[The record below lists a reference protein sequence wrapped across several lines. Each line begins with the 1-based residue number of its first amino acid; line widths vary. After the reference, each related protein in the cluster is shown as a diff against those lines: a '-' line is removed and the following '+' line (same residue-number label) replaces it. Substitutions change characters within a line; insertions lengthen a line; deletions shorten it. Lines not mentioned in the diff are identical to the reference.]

1 MDFREHAAT
10 ETAAL
15 ISRLLSGRAEDSL
28 QQLRA
33 FQKALEAAT
42 QGLEK
47 ALARTPQADK
57 EVVDLVD
64 RLAKAASADAQ
75 ATAQAAVQRVVEDA
89 RTKLEAASKEL
100 KAQAHE
106 NEELS
111 AALNNVRAQAEMMR
125 SEVKSQRERVE
136 TLTAHVNE
144 AREAQ
149 KKFDAARQQAEAAAK
164 QELQARASVEKEL
177 QETRRR
183 LEAAGAESSNAT
195 RQLEAE
201 LAEKAKFAER
211 LNALK
216 NEVHSADEKRKTI
229 TTLYKA
235 SIAHAETLERSL
247 VDVEKAGTELQNKL
261 DEATAA
267 QTKLRQHTVETNK
280 DGQTARAEAD
290 TLRKQISESTSM
302 VEELLD
308 AFEALAGATGVTDL
322 LATMVERM
330 ATQYP
335 RVALFRPKGNRLEG
349 ERQVG
354 FDLKTD
360 IAKVAIPLSM
370 DSLLTRAVTSGCV
383 ESVDGAAAS
392 QAKQMPFGGTPTC
405 ALALPVQVHGD
416 TIGVIYA
423 DDSGDRSGE
432 RTPATDEV
440 RGRFAELLLR
450 HGIARL
456 TGLSTELKALT
467 ELREYAVTLLS
478 QTEQMYASD
487 VDNGVN
493 GKDLRN
499 RLADNLECAR
509 RLYAQRAAVEGP
521 AAAALLE
528 EELSVFLEDRSSSP
542 FGKDLAKVA
551 TPGEGAKRNAAS

>member
-1 MDFREHAAT
+1 MEFREHAAN

-15 ISRLLSGRAEDSL
+15 ISRLLSSRAEDSL

-33 FQKALEAAT
+33 FQKALESAT

-47 ALARTPQADK
+47 ALAKSPQPDK

-64 RLAKAASADAQ
+64 RLAKAANADAQ
-75 ATAQAAVQRVVEDA
+75 AATQAAIQRVTEDA
-89 RTKLEAASKEL
+89 RAKLEAASKEL

-111 AALNNVRAQAEMMR
+111 AALKNVRAQAEFVR
-125 SEVKSQRERVE
+125 NEVKVQKERADQA
-136 TLTAHVNE
+136 TAQLTE
-144 AREAQ
+144 ARESQ
-149 KKFDAARQQAEAAAK
+149 KKLEAALK
-164 QELQARASVEKEL
+164 QEAQARTGVEKEL
-177 QETRRR
+177 QEARRQFEGAIA
-183 LEAAGAESSNAT
+183 EASGVS
-195 RQLEAE
+195 RQLESETAE
-201 LAEKAKFAER
+201 RAKLAER
-211 LNALK
+211 LNAIK
-216 NEVHSADEKRKTI
+216 SEINSAEEKRKTI

-235 SIAHAETLERSL
+235 SVAHAETLERSL
-247 VDVEKAGTELQNKL
+247 AETERDRTELQVKL
-261 DEATAA
+261 DEAATA
-267 QTKLRQHTVETNK
+267 QSKLRQHTVETNK
-280 DGQTARAEAD
+280 DGQSARAEAD
-290 TLRKQISESTSM
+290 TLRRQIAESGSM

-308 AFEALAGATGVTDL
+308 AFEALAGATGVTDV

-330 ATQYP
+330 ATQFP

-349 ERQVG
+349 ERHVG

-370 DSLLTRAVTSGCV
+370 DSLITRAVTSGCI

-392 QAKQMPFGGTPTC
+392 QAKQIPFGGSPTS
-405 ALALPVQVHGD
+405 AIALPVQVHGD
-416 TIGVIYA
+416 TVAVIYA
-423 DDSGDRSGE
+423 DDSGDKGAE
-432 RTPATDEV
+432 RTVATDEV

-450 HGIARL
+450 HGVARL

-478 QTEQMYASD
+478 QTEQMYSSD
-487 VDNGVN
+487 VDSGVS
-493 GKDLRN
+493 GKDLRS

-528 EELSVFLEDRSSSP
+528 EELSVFLEDRSSTA

-551 TPGEGAKRNAAS
+551 APGEGAKRNAAS

>member
-1 MDFREHAAT
+1 MEFREHAAN

-15 ISRLLSGRAEDSL
+15 ISRLLSSRAEDSL

-33 FQKALEAAT
+33 FQKALESAT

-47 ALARTPQADK
+47 ALAKSPQPDK

-64 RLAKAASADAQ
+64 RLAKAANADAQ
-75 ATAQAAVQRVVEDA
+75 AATQAAIQRVTEDA
-89 RTKLEAASKEL
+89 RAKLEAAGKEL

-111 AALNNVRAQAEMMR
+111 AALKNVRAQAEFVR
-125 SEVKSQRERVE
+125 NEVKVQKERADQA
-136 TLTAHVNE
+136 TAQLTE
-144 AREAQ
+144 ARESQ
-149 KKFDAARQQAEAAAK
+149 KKLEAALK
-164 QELQARASVEKEL
+164 QEAQARTGVEKEL
-177 QETRRR
+177 QEARRQFEGAIA
-183 LEAAGAESSNAT
+183 EASGVS
-195 RQLEAE
+195 RQLESETAE
-201 LAEKAKFAER
+201 RAKLAER
-211 LNALK
+211 LNAIK
-216 NEVHSADEKRKTI
+216 SEINSAEEKRKTI

-235 SIAHAETLERSL
+235 SVAHAETLERSL
-247 VDVEKAGTELQNKL
+247 AETERDRTELQVKL
-261 DEATAA
+261 DEAATA
-267 QTKLRQHTVETNK
+267 QSKLRQHTVETNK
-280 DGQTARAEAD
+280 DGQSARAEAD
-290 TLRKQISESTSM
+290 TLRRQIAESGS
-302 VEELLD
+302 
-308 AFEALAGATGVTDL
+308 
-322 LATMVERM
+322 MVERM
-330 ATQYP
+330 ATQFP

-349 ERQVG
+349 ERHVG

-370 DSLLTRAVTSGCV
+370 DSLITRAVTSGCI

-392 QAKQMPFGGTPTC
+392 QAKQIPFGGSPTS
-405 ALALPVQVHGD
+405 AIALPVQVHGD
-416 TIGVIYA
+416 TVAVIYA
-423 DDSGDRSGE
+423 DDSGDKGAE
-432 RTPATDEV
+432 RTVATDEV

-450 HGIARL
+450 HGVARL

-478 QTEQMYASD
+478 QTEQMYSSD
-487 VDNGVN
+487 VDSGVS
-493 GKDLRN
+493 GKDLRS

-528 EELSVFLEDRSSSP
+528 EELSVFLEDRSSTA

-551 TPGEGAKRNAAS
+551 APGEGAKRNAAS

>member
-1 MDFREHAAT
+1 MEFREHAAT

-15 ISRLLSGRAEDSL
+15 ISRLLSSRAEDSL

-33 FQKALEAAT
+33 FQAALEAAS
-42 QGLEK
+42 QGLQK
-47 ALARTPQADK
+47 ALAKPAQADK

-64 RLAKAASADAQ
+64 RLTKAASAE
-75 ATAQAAVQRVVEDA
+75 AQAAVQAAVQRIAEDA
-89 RTKLEAASKEL
+89 RAKLEAANKEL

-111 AALNNVRAQAEMMR
+111 AALKSVRAQAELVR
-125 SEVKSQRERVE
+125 TELKTQKERAE
-136 TLTAHVNE
+136 QLTAQLNE
-144 AREAQ
+144 GRETQ
-149 KKFDAARQQAEAAAK
+149 KKLEAVRQQADAAIKQEAQARAAAEREVQEARRRIEAAA
-164 QELQARASVEKEL
+164 A
-177 QETRRR
+177 
-183 LEAAGAESSNAT
+183 EAGNIS

-201 LAEKAKFAER
+201 VAERAKLTER
-211 LNALK
+211 LNAFK
-216 NEVHSADEKRKTI
+216 NEVHSAEEKRKTI

-235 SIAHAETLERSL
+235 SVAHAETLEQSL
-247 VDVEKAGTELQNKL
+247 GEVERARTELQAKL
-261 DEATAA
+261 DEAFTA
-267 QTKLRQHTVETNK
+267 QTKLRQHTAETNK
-280 DGQTARAEAD
+280 DGQSARAEAD
-290 TLRKQISESTSM
+290 VLRRQISESSSM

-308 AFEALAGATGVTDL
+308 AFEALAGATGVTDV

-330 ATQYP
+330 ATQFP

-349 ERQVG
+349 ERHVG

-370 DSLLTRAVTSGCV
+370 DSLITRAVGSGCV
-383 ESVDGAAAS
+383 ESIDGAAAS
-392 QAKQMPFGGTPTC
+392 QTRQIPFGGSPTC
-405 ALALPVQVHGD
+405 AIALPVQVHGD
-416 TIGVIYA
+416 TVAVIYA
-423 DDSGDRSGE
+423 DDPGDKSSE

-450 HGIARL
+450 HGVARL

-487 VDNGVN
+487 VDSGLT
-493 GKDLRN
+493 GKDLRS

-528 EELSVFLEDRSSSP
+528 EELTVFLEDRSSTA
-542 FGKDLAKVA
+542 FGKDLAKVTA
-551 TPGEGAKRNAAS
+551 PGEAAKRNAAS